1 MTSTFTSVT
10 EQRLRFLST
19 GYIPIPVATPDPK
32 DAQSGQKPA
41 LAGWSEINH
50 LGLEEVTLWA
60 QRYLHAMHTG
70 IFCGLRN
77 GPKARTFDRLIVY
90 APVDLRAWASE
101 KVGGPVSTT
110 SQY

>member
-10 EQRLRFLST
+10 EQRLGFLSN

-60 QRYLHAMHTG
+60 QRYLHVMHTG

-77 GPKARTFDRLIVY
+77 GPKARAFGRLVVN
-90 APVDLRAWASE
+90 APIDLRALAAE
-101 KVGGPVSTT
+101 RVAGPVSSTPKH
-110 SQY
+110 